1 MPENFQIEGQW
12 INKQN
17 GTIVTVSNYVSD
29 GNETIVMTNNGPIN
43 MMDFMNNYVQNGDS
57 NSPIEETPII
67 QTNNNVKASNT
78 IFNQE
83 YTFDDDI
90 TIQQPIQ
97 QTISTNTSTTIKK
110 EKINNESI
118 IKKFFDK
125 IENKPK
131 IEVKINWEDFPKSEI
146 STITNFLDVN
156 IKDIATYIYYNICT
170 NDNIV
175 DNITNILES
184 KLKDD
189 C

>member
-12 INKQN
+12 INKQT
-17 GTIVTVSNYVSD
+17 GAIVTVSNYVSD
-29 GNETIVMTNNGPIN
+29 GNETIVMTDKGPIN
-43 MMDFMNNYVQNGDS
+43 MMNFMNNYVQYGDS
-57 NSPIEETPII
+57 QSPIEETPIV
-67 QTNNNVKASNT
+67 QSNSNVQASTT

-83 YTFDDDI
+83 YTFDDDV
-90 TIQQPIQ
+90 TIPQQPQNNI
-97 QTISTNTSTTIKK
+97 TAITTIKK

-125 IENKPK
+125 IENKPQIEIK
-131 IEVKINWEDFPKSEI
+131 IDWDDFPKSEI
-146 STITNFLDVN
+146 STLINFLDVN

-170 NDNIV
+170 NDNVI

-189 C
+189 R